1 MIEKSMRYAIVK
13 FCEARHI
20 NNFRFNH
27 ELSRDNPLALLNMI
41 DTRRA
46 SLAVGILAVLSIML
60 FGCVGTHSS
69 RSEVENVPAPVA
81 ATDTVVVAPV
91 IAPNVAAPPP
101 EYRIGA
107 LDELEIRVRYHERL
121 NVIVKVRPDGRITLE
136 DLGDFLVMG
145 MTPVELDNAITAA
158 YSEVIHEPEVTVF
171 VRSFAGQSA
180 YILGEVRN
188 PGIVELRPKMT
199 VLQVLA
205 AANGPSRTAKMNSVM
220 MLRRDAVGQIQA
232 RRLDLNG
239 GAVKNAIYEDMYVQP
254 EDIIFVPRTFIGSVN
269 NFLTQV
275 YDGLFPPVD
284 VYLRTLREYNRAN
297 TN

>member
-1 MIEKSMRYAIVK
+1 MIAI
-13 FCEARHI
+13 
-20 NNFRFNH
+20 
-27 ELSRDNPLALLNMI
+27 P
-41 DTRRA
+41 RA
-46 SLAVGILAVLSIML
+46 SLAVGILAVLNIML
-60 FGCVGTHSS
+60 VGCVGTHSS
-69 RSEVENVPAPVA
+69 RSEVENVPAPAAA
-81 ATDTVVVAPV
+81 ATEPVVVAPV
-91 IAPNVAAPPP
+91 MTPKVAAPP
-101 EYRIGA
+101 EYRIGT

-145 MTPVELDNAITAA
+145 MTPAELDNAITAA

-199 VLQVLA
+199 VLQALA
-205 AANGPSRTAKMNSVM
+205 AANGPSRTAKMSSVM
-220 MLRRDAVGQIQA
+220 MLRRDANGQIQA
-232 RRLDLNG
+232 RRLDLNN
-239 GAVKNAIYEDMYVQP
+239 GAIKNADYEDLYVQP
-254 EDIIFVPRTFIGSVN
+254 EDIIFVPKTFIASVN

-297 TN
+297 NN